1 MVEALRDHKNVERAL
16 AAAQELQRTA
26 TTADI
31 PRLLELLKDKSFF
44 VREAAAWPLSDLG
57 VTGALPD
64 MLQALHMGWQEG
76 HDNDGLSAA
85 LSDLA
90 EASPAES
97 ALVLLGELSP
107 QASPTSASM
116 RSGCSSSAMASWTHN
131 MPIKLPVRTVT
142 PGALARPAPARPAA
156 YGQRWTDRNNAPE
169 KSGGE

>member
-1 MVEALRDHKNVERAL
+1 MSDTEWAFVVEALRDHKNVERAL

-97 ALVLLGELSP
+97 ALVLRRIVASGQPHLREHAKWLLEFCHGELD
-107 QASPTSASM
+107 A
-116 RSGCSSSAMASWTHN
+116 
-131 MPIKLPVRTVT
+131 
-142 PGALARPAPARPAA
+142 
-156 YGQRWTDRNNAPE
+156 
-169 KSGGE
+169 